1 MSAKL
6 TAFAGKIKTM
16 SADRRRLKVVSVSE
30 VRVEGM
36 YRADYAQTLSGK
48 SVQLD
53 WWATEQNGKVHLC
66 TEYHE
71 ASVVVNSAQ
80 QVYDCLDSV
89 VGACK
94 QEANKAFVKE
104 TEQEIAKEAMAEPE
118 SKARKTLLI
127 WTEIPDKPRM
137 FVVPQDHAMYAAVQA
152 SSNLFIN
159 ADELAE
165 NHHIYSLN
173 EWVDKGGVMFEKKPG
188 FKARISEVVSCG
200 VIG

>member
-6 TAFAGKIKTM
+6 AAFAGKIKTM
-16 SADRRRLKVVSVSE
+16 RADKRRLKVVSVSE

-36 YRADYAQTLSGK
+36 YRAEYAQTLAGK
-48 SVQLD
+48 LVQLE

-66 TEYHE
+66 TEYHD

-104 TEQEIAKEAMAEPE
+104 AEQAIDVVDEPE
-118 SKARKTLLI
+118 SKARKTLLV
-127 WTEIPDKPRM
+127 WNEIPDKVRL
-137 FVVPQDHAMYAAVQA
+137 FVVPQDHPMYAAVKA
-152 SSNLFIN
+152 SNNLYIN
-159 ADELAE
+159 SDELAVD
-165 NHHIYSLN
+165 HAIYSVN
-173 EWVDKGGVMFEKKPG
+173 DWVDKGGVMFEKKPG
-188 FKARISEVVSCG
+188 FKARISEVISCG